1 MKTYVITEK
10 QLETLREISET
21 LEDLPGTVEAFD
33 FGEDVYAATEN
44 EISDS
49 KKDLKYLI
57 EDIEQKGS
65 NENGD

>member
-1 MKTYVITEK
+1 MKKYLINEK
-10 QLETLREISET
+10 QLETLKEILET
-21 LEDLPGTVEAFD
+21 LEFLPASVEEFD
-33 FGEDVYAATEN
+33 FGEDVSAATEN